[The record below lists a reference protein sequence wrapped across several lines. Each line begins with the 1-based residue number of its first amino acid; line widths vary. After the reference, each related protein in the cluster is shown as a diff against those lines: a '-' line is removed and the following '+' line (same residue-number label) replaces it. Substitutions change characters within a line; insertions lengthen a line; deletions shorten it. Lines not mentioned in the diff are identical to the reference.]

1 MKRENDIMRIN
12 VILEEVIGDKSLKKG
27 LTLVNVK
34 EAWGTIMGNGVISY
48 TEDVQLKGSQLIV
61 KLSSTSLREELSYG
75 KDKIISMLNKELNKE
90 IIKSIRFA

>member
-12 VILEEVIGDKSLKKG
+12 VIIEEVIGDQSLKKG

-75 KDKIISMLNKELNKE
+75 KEKIVSMLNKELNKE

>member
-1 MKRENDIMRIN
+1 MKRENDIMRID

-34 EAWGTIMGNGVISY
+34 EAWSTIMGNGVISY
-48 TEDVQLKGSQLIV
+48 TEDINLKGSQLIV

-75 KDKIISMLNKELNKE
+75 KDKIISLMNKELNEE
-90 IIKSIRFA
+90 IIKSIRFS

>member
-12 VILEEVIGDKSLKKG
+12 VILEEVISDKSLKKG

-34 EAWGTIMGNGVISY
+34 EAWYTVMGNGVMSY
-48 TEDVQLKGSQLIV
+48 TEDVSLKGTQLIV

-90 IIKSIRFA
+90 LIKTIRFA